1 MQREPMLKWSVLA
14 LCGILG
20 SASALADSRT
30 ELQDQP
36 FPGPERHSVMVRAEV
51 DPGSQIAPHMHP
63 GLEMG
68 FVMQGQ
74 AILEV
79 AGQPPRS
86 LSAGDS
92 FAVPPMTVH
101 DVRNT
106 GTGSLTLITAFVVDT
121 GKPVL
126 IPVHKRP

>member
-1 MQREPMLKWSVLA
+1 MMQREPIFTWSALA
-14 LCGILG
+14 LCGIIG
-20 SASALADSRT
+20 STSALANSRT
-30 ELQDQP
+30 QLQDQP
-36 FPGPERHSVMVRAEV
+36 FPGHGRHSVMVRAEV
-51 DPGSQIAPHMHP
+51 DPGSLIPRHMHP

-68 FVMQGQ
+68 YVEQGQ
-74 AILEV
+74 AILYV

-106 GTGSLTLITAFVVDT
+106 GTGSLTLITAFVVDV
-121 GKPVL
+121 GKPV
-126 IPVHKRP
+126 IIFVP